1 MKNMLNEIKHP
12 VVRHKLSVLRDK
24 NTNSPEFRELM
35 KEMGRILAYES
46 TKEMDLTGFDL
57 ETPFTKFRGEKVSN
71 PPIVIS
77 IMRAGNGMLDGV
89 LSMLPFASAGHIG
102 IYRDKFIDNTVE
114 YYFKIPDKCEGREIL
129 LIDPLIGTG
138 DTILACI
145 DRLKQ
150 YNVGAIKVLC
160 CLVAPEGLERLHH
173 FHPEIKV
180 FTFSKE
186 EGLNDQGYIIPG
198 IGDAGD
204 RLFQTR

>member
-1 MKNMLNEIKHP
+1 MEAVFNEIKHP
-12 VVRHKLSVLRDK
+12 VVRHKLTTMRDK
-24 NTNSPEFRELM
+24 NTERPQFRELM

-46 TKEMDLTGFDL
+46 TRDMDLTSFEI
-57 ETPFTKFRGEKVSN
+57 ETPFTKTIGEKVSN
-71 PPIVIS
+71 PPMVIS

-114 YYFKIPDKCEGREIL
+114 YYFKIPDNCEGREVL

-138 DTILACI
+138 DTIIACI

-150 YNVGAIKVLC
+150 YKVGKIKVLSF
-160 CLVAPEGLERLHH
+160 LVAPQGLERLHH
-173 FHPEIKV
+173 FHPDVEV
-180 FTFSKE
+180 FAFSKE
-186 EGLNDQGYIIPG
+186 EGLNEQGYIIPG

>member
-1 MKNMLNEIKHP
+1 MNSKLHEINHP
-12 VVRHKLSVLRDK
+12 VVRHKLSLLRDK
-24 NTNSPEFRELM
+24 NTNSPHFRELM

-46 TKEMDLTGFDL
+46 TKDLSLKAFDL
-57 ETPFTKFRGEKVSN
+57 ETPFAISQGQAVEN
-71 PPIVIS
+71 PPVVIS

-102 IYRDKFIDNTVE
+102 IYRDKFIKNTVE
-114 YYFKIPDKCEGREIL
+114 YYFKIPDEAEGREVL

-150 YNVGAIKVLC
+150 YNVGKIKVLC
-160 CLVAPEGLERLHH
+160 CLVAPEGLERLQH
-173 FHPEIKV
+173 FHPEIDI

-186 EGLNDQGYIIPG
+186 EGLNENGYIIPG

>member
-1 MKNMLNEIKHP
+1 MQTVFNEIKHP
-12 VVRHKLSVLRDK
+12 VVRHKLSTLRDK
-24 NTNSPEFRELM
+24 NTDSPQFRELM

-46 TKEMDLTGFDL
+46 TRDMDLTSYEV
-57 ETPFTKFRGEKVSN
+57 ETPFVKTTGEKISN

-114 YYFKIPDKCEGREIL
+114 YYFKIPDSCEGREVL
-129 LIDPLIGTG
+129 LIDPLVGTG

-150 YNVGAIKVLC
+150 YNVGKIKVLSF
-160 CLVAPEGLERLHH
+160 LVAPEGLERLHH
-173 FHPEIKV
+173 FHPEVEV
-180 FTFSKE
+180 FAFSKE
-186 EGLNDQGYIIPG
+186 EKLNEQGYIIPG
-198 IGDAGD
+198 LGDAGD